1 MGNSYCASST
11 FIPIDASLE
20 TEAQKLIDRVDKHIS
35 RLETAD
41 GYGKKSYQ
49 VEEDRIDMELGMSR
63 CKVGWVDNDHDLE
76 GSGVWLGH
84 HEDFCP
90 EHARL
95 YVRALVDGLKLET
108 PVQVTWACW
117 YDSLKVDAFTGGG
130 FVIAKDGF
138 ERSVD
143 VLHELKPHTQIAGH
157 VRSEIHY
164 IRPEAATKIVVFED
178 GHWGIHAVDDNGKY
192 TEEVWIEWNGELMS
206 KETAIA
212 HVRDFAI
219 EIGREDLAE
228 SYVIKSA

>member
-1 MGNSYCASST
+1 V

-20 TEAQKLIDRVDKHIS
+20 DQAQKLIDRVEKHIA

-41 GYGKKSYQ
+41 GYGKKIYQ
-49 VEEDRIDMELGMSR
+49 VEDDRIDMELGMSR
-63 CKVGWVDNDHDLE
+63 CKVGWIGDDLDQE
-76 GSGVWLGH
+76 GTGVWLGH

-108 PVQVTWACW
+108 PVRVTWACW
-117 YDSLKVDAFTGGG
+117 FDSLKVDGFSGGG

-138 ERSVD
+138 ERSVN
-143 VLHELKPHTQIAGH
+143 VEHELEMHTPLAGH
-157 VRSEIHY
+157 VRPEIHY

-178 GHWGIHAVDDNGKY
+178 GHWGIHATDDDGKY
-192 TEEVWIEWNGELMS
+192 TEQVWIEWNDEFMS
-206 KETAIA
+206 KEVAIA

-228 SYVIKSA
+228 EYLLRYM